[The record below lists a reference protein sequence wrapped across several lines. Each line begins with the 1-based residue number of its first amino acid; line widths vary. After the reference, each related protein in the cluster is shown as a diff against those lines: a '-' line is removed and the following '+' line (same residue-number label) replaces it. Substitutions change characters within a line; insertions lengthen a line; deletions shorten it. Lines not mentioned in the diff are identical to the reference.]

1 MMQALLTVEAMKLR
15 RSLALLVTLACPL
28 MVVLLLFAVT
38 LKQMPANGMKP
49 AQWGNLWAGVSALWC
64 YFMLPLYVA
73 LITTLVNGSEH
84 RNQTWRLMLTLPVGR
99 GELFAAKALVAWGL
113 VAAANAMLVLGMLA
127 ALGILFGMGY
137 PTAGMLQAA
146 PLLAIASIPF
156 ACIPVLV
163 IQHAASWRMNSVVP
177 PLAIGVVATM
187 GIVQLGSSK
196 YWLYYP
202 WSYPLV
208 ASNGGMQGHR
218 EHALSL
224 ALGVGAALFALSA
237 AWLTR
242 REDAC

>member
-1 MMQALLTVEAMKLR
+1 MIGALVQVEAMKLR
-15 RSLALLVTLACPL
+15 RSLALLVTFACPL
-28 MVVLLLFAVT
+28 MVVLLLFAIT
-38 LKQMPANGMKP
+38 LKQMPATGTKP
-49 AQWGNLWAGVSALWC
+49 MQWANLWAGVSAMWC

-73 LITTLVNGSEH
+73 LITALVNGNEH

-113 VAAANAMLVLGMLA
+113 VAAANVVLVLGMLA
-127 ALGILFGMGY
+127 ALAVLASVGY
-137 PTAGMLQAA
+137 PSAGMLSAA
-146 PLLAIASIPF
+146 PLLAIASIPV
-156 ACIPVLV
+156 ACVPVLA
-163 IQHAASWRMNSVVP
+163 IQHAVSWRMSSVVP

-196 YWLYYP
+196 YWMYYP
-202 WSYPLV
+202 WSYALV

-218 EHALSL
+218 EHALAL
-224 ALGVGAALFALSA
+224 ALAVGSATFVLTA